1 MVEYTVGGR
10 CVPPDQ
16 AAFAAKDTL
25 RVNTMD
31 IDRILESMSEEER
44 AEIICGEANG
54 RTRAVRVLP
63 SLKIEYDGFKRSGG
77 ASFPSAVAIAC
88 GFDADLAYAV
98 GKEEGKEC
106 CACGVHLTARVP
118 RLSAPK
124 TDCGDR
130 YRYLSESEKL
140 THELSRAFA
149 DGVQSTGVGAN
160 VRFDGE
166 ADELCLAL
174 EGCKA
179 KALTLGQD
187 KFALAATAR
196 KHGYTGAILSVRGDI
211 DDRAQALK
219 CGIDLSV
226 ESGFDEP
233 TCLSNALGRGDI
245 TQKDVDESARRVL
258 ALIDETYDD
267 HEFDLDGEERRR
279 KAVSFAAECAVLV
292 KNDGILPLSGDG
304 VTVCEKGAAGFFTS
318 GEEGGEEKRDSL
330 IDAFKADRR
339 VKLVRGYE
347 EGEDFSEEA
356 LEATYPDE
364 PIVVVLGAYE
374 ADCPFLKRDT
384 ALPEEQLVLVER
396 LADSGRGVV
405 AVVVGGGSVDL
416 KRVSV
421 ANAVIFAPYLGDG
434 AGEAL
439 KRIICGEVSPC
450 GRLCEDFVSLNGEE
464 REVVYPFGHGLT
476 YGQFVYGEPKAVSS
490 GITLEIRNDGRYSAA
505 EVVQVY
511 DSGSRLVAYEKVR
524 LRAGQSRSVTLKVDP
539 SDLKGRLFMGASR
552 LDLKYEI
559 SLSENE
565 EEENSS
571 VSENKTENLS
581 ENETRGQNDEPNL
594 YSVLSDICETT
605 GGKKLLRR
613 IKKLALSG
621 VDGDEKRAERLT
633 EAAKKLPVYKLVNLS
648 AGELDFKFAES
659 CLAKKESLVESILK
673 QFKPQDK

>member
-166 ADELCLAL
+166 ADE
-174 EGCKA
+174 
-179 KALTLGQD
+179 
-187 KFALAATAR
+187 
-196 KHGYTGAILSVRGDI
+196 
-211 DDRAQALK
+211 RAQALK